1 MYFETWFIFSSGMKK
16 SSFNVF
22 FYVFTVKILSQIKF
36 SGCLHSVSDKTQIFK
51 WKNRICS
58 RKILYVPLFL
68 AFIKSIW

>member
-22 FYVFTVKILSQIKF
+22 SPFFDVFTVKILSQIKF
-36 SGCLHSVSDKTQIFK
+36 SGCLLSVSDKTQIFK

-58 RKILYVPLFL
+58 RKILYVLISCFH
-68 AFIKSIW
+68 